1 MDTESAAGN
10 DLSHSLATV
19 STASGGRCAETAH
32 SDRSKEVGGKH
43 SSYAADG
50 RLRYRMTP
58 VVAVGL
64 ALVVVLLATLGLWRG
79 VAGDAQSM
87 GPGLPVQSGGA
98 VQDMG
103 YGLAE
108 ASRGEGDGLIVHVVG
123 AVKEPG
129 IVELPAGARVVDAID
144 AAGGVGPDADT
155 GVLNLAAFVSD
166 GTQITVPKV
175 GEVLPSGE
183 VANAVAGG
191 GCVDLNTASEEE
203 LQTLD
208 GVGPK
213 IAARIVA
220 WRGGAGPIQTAAQLT
235 GVPGIGS
242 TLAERISAGTCQ

>member
-1 MDTESAAGN
+1 MDSKSGVGN
-10 DLSHSLATV
+10 DLSHSLVTV
-19 STASGGRCAETAH
+19 STASGRRCAATTHLE
-32 SDRSKEVGGKH
+32 RGREVGGKH

-50 RLRYRMTP
+50 RMRYRITP
-58 VVAVGL
+58 AVAAGL
-64 ALVVVLLATLGLWRG
+64 VLVVVLLATFGLWRG

-108 ASRGEGDGLIVHVVG
+108 ANRGEGDGLIVHVVG

-129 IVELPAGARVVDAID
+129 IVELPVGSRVIDAID
-144 AAGGVGPDADT
+144 ADGGVSPDADT

-183 VANAVAGG
+183 VANAVAGV

-203 LQTLD
+203 LQALD

-220 WRGGAGPIQTAAQLT
+220 WRDGAGPIQTAAQLT

>member
-1 MDTESAAGN
+1 M
-10 DLSHSLATV
+10 
-19 STASGGRCAETAH
+19 
-32 SDRSKEVGGKH
+32 GGKH

-50 RLRYRMTP
+50 RLRYRITP
-58 VVAVGL
+58 AVAAGL
-64 ALVVVLLATLGLWRG
+64 VLVVVLLATFGLWRG

-103 YGLAE
+103 YGLAGT
-108 ASRGEGDGLIVHVVG
+108 SVGEGDGLIVHVVG

-129 IVELPAGARVVDAID
+129 IVELPVGARVIDAID
-144 AAGGVGPDADT
+144 AAGGVSPDADT

-166 GTQITVPKV
+166 GTQVTVPKV
-175 GEVLPSGE
+175 GEVSANIGGANE
-183 VANAVAGG
+183 VAAA
-191 GCVDLNTASEEE
+191 GCVDLNTASEDE
-203 LQTLD
+203 LQALD

-220 WRGGAGPIQTAAQLT
+220 WRDGAGPIQTAAQLT

-242 TLAERISAGTCQ
+242 ALAERISAGTCQ

>member
-1 MDTESAAGN
+1 ME
-10 DLSHSLATV
+10 
-19 STASGGRCAETAH
+19 R
-32 SDRSKEVGGKH
+32 RREVGGKH

-50 RLRYRMTP
+50 RLRYRITP
-58 VVAVGL
+58 AVAAGL
-64 ALVVVLLATLGLWRG
+64 VLVVVLLATFGLWRG

-87 GPGLPVQSGGA
+87 GPGLPVQSGDEVQGA
-98 VQDMG
+98 G
-103 YGLAE
+103 YGLVEEVSA
-108 ASRGEGDGLIVHVVG
+108 ALIVHVVG

-129 IVELPAGARVVDAID
+129 IVELPAGARVIDAID
-144 AAGGVGPDADT
+144 AAGGVSPDADT

-166 GTQITVPKV
+166 GTQVTVPKV

-220 WRGGAGPIQTAAQLT
+220 WRDGAGPIQTAAQLT